1 MLNSYSKG
9 NRGDIVRGFVQLS
22 SSVVGLQIEG
32 REERASLIEGGVLE
46 SLRKVA
52 QEPDEV
58 HLVDGEDA
66 PEDQAEEG
74 QGRYGC

>member
-1 MLNSYSKG
+1 M
-9 NRGDIVRGFVQLS
+9 RGFVQLS

-58 HLVDGEDA
+58 HLVDGEDT

-74 QGRYGC
+74 QG